1 MNLITEM
8 TIGAGEIVLFVIIG
22 ICLVIFLVF
31 AIRRSIRVHRQQ
43 VAAGR
48 EEMVGRRA
56 VVKEILNPRGTV
68 LVEGERWT
76 AELKSGQAEP
86 EEEVIITGF
95 DSLKL
100 FVEKKSEG
108 GK

>member
-1 MNLITEM
+1 MNLAI

-22 ICLVIFLVF
+22 ICLVVFLVF
-31 AIRRSIRVHRQQ
+31 AIRRSISVHQQQ
-43 VAAGR
+43 VAAGK
-48 EEMVGRRA
+48 EEMVGRKA
-56 VVKEILNPRGTV
+56 VVKETLNPRGTV

-95 DSLKL
+95 DNLKL
-100 FVEKKSEG
+100 YVEKKNEG